1 MAKKMACIAAQLLLE
16 GLPEAMVLEV
26 LLWLPLKPLYQ
37 CKCVSKAWCSTISD
51 PEFMK
56 LHHVRNLGIV
66 ISTVSLGSLWSR
78 LLQARLCLEE
88 KSIGWEGESPFI
100 ERIDYECGEDKPI
113 KFTQVINGLL
123 CFCTPSLG
131 LSICNLYTGETI
143 ELPLP
148 QFYCNNGSTRFHF
161 GFDPISGSYKL
172 LSLSYCNNRLPLV
185 IAEILTIGADMTNS
199 SWNRVRSIQVNLEL
213 LPPQSVCIDGI
224 LYWYVSTRFL
234 GKEMEVSISAFYLNE
249 IKFGNIFLITVEP
262 VRLMQFN
269 GCLAVGCL
277 DSDTTKPWK
286 LRELKLWELKD
297 VQCSRWIN
305 HSMTLPEELVR
316 CNRESW
322 CSFGNLPTG
331 EILLANPKAN
341 NSYIPIYSYDQSVG
355 KFQRFVIG
363 KSPGMVSPECFQIS
377 CLEVYNNDSLEALLC
392 KPPTDVIHRFKRR
405 LLTHVIVMDS
415 SMDPAMSSDDQQD
428 VNAIEPGAMV
438 GHITEGGNGT
448 KEYQF
453 VI

>member
-1 MAKKMACIAAQLLLE
+1 
-16 GLPEAMVLEV
+16 
-26 LLWLPLKPLYQ
+26 
-37 CKCVSKAWCSTISD
+37 
-51 PEFMK
+51 MK
-56 LHHVRNLGIV
+56 LHHVRNLSIV
-66 ISTVSLGSLWSR
+66 ISIVSSDSFRSG

-88 KSIGWEGESPFI
+88 KTIGWEGEPPFI

-113 KFTQVINGLL
+113 KLTQVINGLL

-131 LSICNLYTGETI
+131 LSLCNLYTGETI

-148 QFYCNNGSTRFHF
+148 RFYCNNGSTRFHF

-185 IAEILTIGADMTNS
+185 IAEILSIGVDMTNS
-199 SWNRVRSIQVNLEL
+199 SWNRMRNIQVNLEL

-224 LYWYVSTRFL
+224 LYWYVYTRFL

-249 IKFGNIFLITVEP
+249 NKFGNIFLPADFAATRLITVEP

-277 DSDTTKPWK
+277 DSATTRPWK

-297 VQCSRWIN
+297 GQCSRWIN
-305 HSMTLPEELVR
+305 HSITLPEELVR

-322 CSFGNLPTG
+322 CSFGNFPTG
-331 EILLANPKAN
+331 EILLANPKSN
-341 NSYIPIYSYDQSVG
+341 DCYIPIYSYDHSVE

-377 CLEVYNNDSLEALLC
+377 CLEIYNDDSLEALLC
-392 KPPTDVIHRFKRR
+392 KPPTDVVIHRFKRR
-405 LLTHVIVMDS
+405 LLTRVIVMDS
-415 SMDPAMSSDDQQD
+415 SMDPAMSSDEQQD
-428 VNAIEPGAMV
+428 VNAIEPGV
-438 GHITEGGNGT
+438 VLRRSQRP
-448 KEYQF
+448 KQPKKRLSDF
-453 VI
+453 VW